1 MPQVSRMQ
9 ALRIDAFRPYA
20 EHSVS
25 EAPSPELKPGHV
37 RIAMKAG
44 GVNFPDILMIEGRYQ
59 IKPPFPFVAG
69 AEGAGE
75 VVELGEGVSSLE
87 VGDRVACMPGTGA
100 FAEEAVVA
108 EAVCAPIPDAM
119 SYEEAAGFVMV
130 YGTSYHA
137 LVDRAQVKPGDR
149 VLVLGAAGG
158 VGLAAVE
165 IAKALGAEVTAA
177 ASTDDKLATC
187 REHGADHAVN
197 YGGVEDLKSLF
208 KEAGGKS
215 GFDVIYDPVGD
226 RFAEPAFRAIAWK
239 GRYLVIGFAAGEIP
253 RLPLNLTLLKGAD
266 VRGVFWGAHTQREPG
281 RHRANMGEL
290 FKLYGSGALRPR
302 VSASYPL
309 AKFADAMDD
318 LTNRRVHGK
327 VVLVMDS

>member
-187 REHGADHAVN
+187 KDHGADFLVN
-197 YGGVEDLKSLF
+197 YTEGDDLKAMF
-208 KEAGGKS
+208 KGAGGKA
-215 GFDVIYDPVGD
+215 GFDIIYDPVGD
-226 RFAEPAFRAIAWK
+226 RFAEPAFRSIAWQ
-239 GRYLVIGFAAGEIP
+239 GRYLVVGFAAGDIP
-253 RLPLNLTLLKGAD
+253 KLPLNLTLLKGAD
-266 VRGVFWGAHTQREPG
+266 VRGVFYGAWTQRDPKG
-281 RHRANMGEL
+281 AYGNIQEL
-290 FKLYGSGALRPR
+290 FGLYESGKLKPR
-302 VSASYPL
+302 VDASYPL
-309 AKFADAMDD
+309 EDFAKAMDD
-318 LTNRRVHGK
+318 LSNRRVRGK
-327 VVLVMDS
+327 VVLTMNE